1 MSRTPKA
8 VLLTGGS
15 GFIGSH
21 VLDYFVHALP
31 NTMFVNVDIL
41 DRCANPKNTQDL
53 DRYRNYRFIHAD
65 ILEKFHMIHLLREY
79 NIDTIMHFAT
89 QTHVDNS
96 FGNSM
101 TFTQTNVL
109 GTHTLLEAA
118 REVGVQLFIHVST
131 DEVYGTSDPDDE
143 DKTEQTAIL
152 DPTNPY
158 SATKAAAEMLVR
170 SYHHSYG
177 IPCIITRGNN
187 VYGPKQFPEKVIPK
201 FIKRIARGLPCEI
214 HGSGSQQRSFI
225 HARDVATAFEAI
237 LLKGEVGK
245 IYNIGSEN
253 EMSIEHLYTKIAN
266 VMVDLGYKPKNSAS
280 VRDRSFN
287 DQRYPVSTESLNSLG
302 WHERIEFDLGLK
314 ETAQWYLD
322 NDCYWSEEEA
332 VLKAHPTFNNI
343 SSIHSPIMSM
353 FK

>member
-8 VLLTGGS
+8 VLLTGGC

-21 VLDYFVHALP
+21 VLHHLVHKMP
-31 NTMFVNVDIL
+31 DTMFINVDIL
-41 DRCANPKNTQDL
+41 DKCANPKNTVEL
-53 DRYRNYRFIHAD
+53 DRYRNYRFIHGD
-65 ILEKFHMIHLLREY
+65 ILEQYHIIHLLKEY
-79 NIDTIMHFAT
+79 EIDTIMHFAA

-101 TFTQTNVL
+101 TFTKTNVL

-118 REVGVQLFIHVST
+118 KEVGIKLFIHVST
-131 DEVYGTSDPDDE
+131 DEVYGTSGPDDE
-143 DKTEQTAIL
+143 DKSEHTAIL

-177 IPCIITRGNN
+177 MPCIITRGNN
-187 VYGPKQFPEKVIPK
+187 VYGPRQFPEKVIPK
-201 FIKRIARGLPCEI
+201 FIKRIMNGLPCEV

-225 HARDVATAFEAI
+225 HAHDVATAFESI

-245 IYNIGSEN
+245 IYNIGSDN
-253 EMSIEHLYTKIAN
+253 EMSIENLYTKVSNI
-266 VMVDLGYKPKNSAS
+266 MCELGYETKNYES

-287 DQRYPVSTESLNSLG
+287 DQRYPVSTESLLSLG
-302 WHERIEFDLGLK
+302 WKECVDFDTGLK
-314 ETAQWYLD
+314 ETARWYID
-322 NDCYWSEEEA
+322 HGGYWPEEES
-332 VLKAHPTFNNI
+332 VLQAHPV
-343 SSIHSPIMSM
+343 
-353 FK
+353 

>member
-1 MSRTPKA
+1 MRDAPAA
-8 VLLTGGS
+8 VLVTGGC

-21 VLDYFVHALP
+21 VLHYLVHKMP
-31 NTMFVNVDIL
+31 ETMFVNLDIL
-41 DRCANPKNTQDL
+41 DRCASPKNTEEL
-53 DRYRNYRFIHAD
+53 ERYRNYQFVHGD
-65 ILEKFHMIHLLREY
+65 ILEQYHIIHLLKEY
-79 NIDTIMHFAT
+79 KIDTIVHFAA

-101 TFTQTNVL
+101 TFTKTNVL

-118 REVGVQLFIHVST
+118 KEVGINLFVHVST
-131 DEVYGTSDPDDE
+131 DEVYGTSGPDDE
-143 DKTEQTAIL
+143 NKSEGTAIL

-177 IPCIITRGNN
+177 LPCIITRGNN

-201 FIKRIARGLPCEI
+201 FIKRIAKGLPCEV

-237 LLKGEVGK
+237 LLKGEIGK

-253 EMSIEHLYTKIAN
+253 EMSIEHLYTKIVN
-266 VMVDLGYKPKNSAS
+266 IMYDLGYEAIDKKM

-287 DQRYPVSTESLNSLG
+287 DQRYPVSIESLSSLG
-302 WHERIEFDLGLK
+302 WIERVDFELGLK
-314 ETAQWYLD
+314 ETAQWYIA
-322 NDCYWSEEEA
+322 NEGYWPEEEH
-332 VLKAHPTFNNI
+332 VLEAHPV
-343 SSIHSPIMSM
+343 
-353 FK
+353 